1 MIERGAP
8 GDPPSRP
15 LTPVASTRR
24 ALSKL
29 MPSGGHPTRAVLTLF
44 AGFILFGTVV
54 LMLPF
59 STTSGKSTD
68 FVTALFTST
77 SAVCVTGL
85 TVVDT
90 EFYWSEFGHVVLLV
104 LMQIGGI
111 GIVTIASVLGLLVAR
126 RFSLRMQMTM
136 QAEMRGIGFVDVRR
150 IVTRVVIICVVI
162 ESILAVILT
171 IRLVTAYGQSFGRA
185 LYSGVFHSVST
196 FTGGGFSL
204 HSDSLARYAGDGW
217 VSVPVAVVG
226 IIAGI
231 GFPVLFELG
240 RRAKHPR
247 RWSLHTKITLLTSA
261 ILLVVGFVFLLVA
274 EWANPRTFGPMG
286 VGAKIVSALFGSV
299 VPRSIG
305 LTTIDVSDM
314 HSESLLLYDVL
325 MFIGGGSASTAGG
338 IKVTTFALLA
348 FVIWAEIRGEPTV
361 HVMGRRLSPMVQRQA
376 LTVALLGV
384 GLVMST
390 TMVVLALT
398 DIRLERVLFEVI
410 SAFGT
415 VGLSTGVTGEL
426 PTAGVL
432 ILAAV
437 MFVGRIGPITTATA
451 LALRER
457 RRRYELPEER
467 PIVG

>member
-1 MIERGAP
+1 VIEDAP
-8 GDPPSRP
+8 EYLPPRP
-15 LTPVASTRR
+15 LTRAAAARR
-24 ALSKL
+24 ALGTL
-29 MPSGGHPTRAVLTLF
+29 MPGGGHPTRAVLSLF
-44 AGFILFGTVV
+44 AGFILFGTLV
-54 LMLPF
+54 LMLPVA
-59 STTSGKSTD
+59 TASGESTD

-136 QAEMRGIGFVDVRR
+136 QAEMRGIGFGDVRL
-150 IVTRVVIICVVI
+150 IVRRVVIICAVI
-162 ESILAVILT
+162 EAALAVILT
-171 IRLVTAYGQSFGRA
+171 ARLMIGYHVPFGRA

-204 HSDSLARYAGDGW
+204 HSDSLTRYAGDAWMGI
-217 VSVPVAVVG
+217 PIAVVG

-240 RRAKHPR
+240 RRARHPR
-247 RWSLHTKITLLTSA
+247 RWWVHTQITLLTSA
-261 ILLVVGFVFLLVA
+261 ILLVVGFVFLLIA
-274 EWANPRTFGPMG
+274 EWNNPLTLGPMG
-286 VGAKIVSALFGSV
+286 VGEKIVTALFGSV

-305 LTTIDVSDM
+305 LTTIHVSDM
-314 HSESLLLYDVL
+314 TSESLLLYDVL

-384 GLVMST
+384 GLVMTT

-398 DIRLERVLFEVI
+398 DHRLEQVLFEVI

-415 VGLSTGVTGEL
+415 VGLSTGLTQHL
-426 PTAGVL
+426 PVAGAL
-432 ILAAV
+432 IFAGL
-437 MFVGRIGPITTATA
+437 MFIGRIGPITTATA